1 MVSNLRI
8 IWKQTV
14 QREREE
20 ENATTEV
27 ARLLK
32 DKEAQ
37 ERAEAVSVHTVLLIH
52 RAIGSLC

>member
-1 MVSNLRI
+1 MVSKLPI

-20 ENATTEV
+20 NAKTEV